1 MLFYH
6 LKGFRFQV
14 SSFRFQAV
22 YFDPASPTREVIEKA
37 AQVIRQGGIVLHPSD
52 TIYGLGCDP
61 FNERALQ
68 RLFAMKGRSE
78 HKGVLLL
85 LADLSWIKSISANI
99 PEVFYE
105 LAEAFW
111 PGPVTFL
118 LEGGSE
124 LSPLIRGEDDKVG
137 LRWPDR
143 PFLQLWMKAIPG
155 PVISTSA
162 NRSGQPPPEMVQ
174 DLKRLFYHQVDLFLE
189 SGEINQDVQPST
201 VVDLTTNPPRI
212 VREGQAAEQVRR
224 FLNQAG
230 RS

>member
-1 MLFYH
+1 MH
-6 LKGFRFQV
+6 
-14 SSFRFQAV
+14 
-22 YFDPASPTREVIEKA
+22 FDPASPTREVIEKA
-37 AQVIRQGGIVLHPSD
+37 ARVIRQGGIVLHPSD

-68 RLFAMKGRSE
+68 QLFAMKGRSE

-105 LAEAFW
+105 LTEAFW

-137 LRWPDR
+137 LRWPDG

-155 PVISTSA
+155 PVVSTSA

-189 SGEINQDVQPST
+189 SGEINREGQPST
-201 VVDLTTNPPRI
+201 VVDLTTNPARI
-212 VREGQAAEQVRR
+212 VREGQGAEQVRR
-224 FLNQAG
+224 FLKQAG

>member
-1 MLFYH
+1 MH
-6 LKGFRFQV
+6 
-14 SSFRFQAV
+14 
-22 YFDPASPTREVIEKA
+22 FDPASPTPEVIEKA

-68 RLFAMKGRSE
+68 QLFAMKGRSE
-78 HKGVLLL
+78 QKGVLLL
-85 LADLSWIKSISANI
+85 LADLSWLKGFSTNI
-99 PEVFYE
+99 PKVFYE
-105 LAEAFW
+105 LTEAFW

-118 LEGGSE
+118 LEGKSE

-162 NRSGQPPPEMVQ
+162 NPSGQPPPEMVQ

-201 VVDLTTNPPRI
+201 VVDLTTSPPCI
-212 VREGQAAEQVRR
+212 VREGQCAQRVRR
-224 FLNQAG
+224 FLDQAG